1 MGIGDMN
8 GNGLTLRRRLVKG
21 TGAARERPIKP
32 LLNLRICFDS
42 AAKTGRGPISRPTP
56 VNYCTLRNRHAQVAD
71 AA

>member
-21 TGAARERPIKP
+21 TGATRERPIKP

-42 AAKTGRGPISRPTP
+42 EAKTGRVPISRPALT
-56 VNYCTLRNRHAQVAD
+56 NYCTVPNIHAKVVT